1 MTLSRSYPM
10 NGLVL
15 AGGESRRM
23 QFDKA
28 AMKIDGKT
36 QLDRTYE
43 LVSQFCERVYVS
55 VRSDQAGETIRREYP
70 QIIDVLTD
78 IGPAAGIIAAL
89 DEDPD
94 VAWLV
99 VACDL
104 PLLDS
109 KTLEHLVHNRNPKRV
124 ATAYRSSYDDLPEPL
139 CAIYE
144 PGARTAIREF
154 IGEGLNCPRKM
165 LLKSDIELLQQLQ
178 PGALENV
185 NTPDDLRRV
194 GAQAESDTVS

>member
-1 MTLSRSYPM
+1 M
-10 NGLVL
+10 
-15 AGGESRRM
+15 
-23 QFDKA
+23 
-28 AMKIDGKT
+28 
-36 QLDRTYE
+36 
-43 LVSQFCERVYVS
+43 
-55 VRSDQAGETIRREYP
+55 
-70 QIIDVLTD
+70 TD
-78 IGPAAGIIAAL
+78 IGPAAGILAAL

-109 KTLEHLVHNRNPKRV
+109 KTLGHLVDNRNPKRV

-165 LLKSDIELLQQLQ
+165 LIKSDIELLQQLQ

>member
-1 MTLSRSYPM
+1 MTLVSSNPIY
-10 NGLVL
+10 GLVL

-23 QFDKA
+23 QTDKA
-28 AMKIDGKT
+28 VMKINGET
-36 QLDRTYE
+36 QLDRTYK
-43 LVSQFCERVYVS
+43 LVSQFCAQVFVS
-55 VRSDQAGETIRREYP
+55 VRSDQAGEANRTEYP
-70 QIIDVLTD
+70 QIIDVLRD
-78 IGPAAGIIAAL
+78 IGPAAGIVAAL
-89 DEDPD
+89 DEHPD

-104 PLLDS
+104 PLLDE
-109 KTLEHLVHNRNPKRV
+109 KTLEHLVLNRNPQRV

-144 PGARTAIREF
+144 PGARTVIREF

-165 LLKSDIELLQQLQ
+165 LIDSAIELLQQPN

-185 NTPDDLRRV
+185 NTPDDVRRINE
-194 GAQAESDTVS
+194 QPESDTLS